1 MFRHLPILLIIF
13 ATTSAHAEQGFF
25 EQVLELVE
33 EQNHDDK
40 RTGRRTRR
48 LDSPRIRTACP
59 AADNDDTPPLQE
71 ALPLEPPASPACA
84 TAAA

>member
-25 EQVLELVE
+25 EQVLKSLKSKTTTTSEPAGE
-33 EQNHDDK
+33 PA
-40 RTGRRTRR
+40 
-48 LDSPRIRTACP
+48 DSTARKIRTACP